1 MNMKSVLLEI
11 GRWIAAV
18 AAVVC
23 LVVMFGGNTASSA
36 EPETVEQA
44 VTAVL
49 DNMDNMLRADN
60 QMVKRLYGIDPGD
73 YAGCILYYPNTNMMA
88 EELLIVKLSDM
99 NQQETVRAA
108 AEKRLQTQKTTFD
121 GYGVEQYAMLTEHS
135 VIEVRG
141 NYVLFVVN
149 ARSAEAQKAFTGA
162 L

>member
-1 MNMKSVLLEI
+1 MNMKSVLL
-11 GRWIAAV
+11 GVCRWAAAV
-18 AAVVC
+18 AAVVS

-36 EPETVEQA
+36 QPEQVEQA

-49 DNMDNMLRADN
+49 EMDNMLRADN
-60 QMVKRLYGIDPGD
+60 QMVKRLYGLDPGEFE
-73 YAGCILYYPNTNMMA
+73 GCILYYPNTNMMA
-88 EELLIVKLSDM
+88 EELLIVKLGDM
-99 NQQETVRAA
+99 SQQEAVRAA
-108 AEKRLQTQKTTFD
+108 AQRRLETQKTTFD

-149 ARSAEAQKAFTGA
+149 AASAEAQKAFLSA